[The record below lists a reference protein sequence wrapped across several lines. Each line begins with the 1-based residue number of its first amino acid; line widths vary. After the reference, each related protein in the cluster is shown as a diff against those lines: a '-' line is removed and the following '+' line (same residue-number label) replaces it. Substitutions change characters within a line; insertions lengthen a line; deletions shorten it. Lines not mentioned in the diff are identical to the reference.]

1 VVEGRLIE
9 GRNDEGLL
17 LLGYRRPDLL
27 LPLRTG
33 RIGTQLATVT
43 VHYMEGWFTFPEVN
57 DSRCR
62 AIE

>member
-1 VVEGRLIE
+1 VVEGRLVE

-17 LLGYRRPDLL
+17 LPGHHRPYLL
-27 LPLRTG
+27 LPLGEG

-43 VHYMEGWFTFPEVN
+43 VHYMEGGFTFPEVN